1 MPHQRPPEPGR
12 GDVDRG
18 APGSPRPVPPNTTGR
33 PVSAADAPNVPRQRR
48 AAPSRPP
55 HGGPGVPPDRTPG
68 GQRPTRVVPGPG
80 LPPGTPPGGQPPTR
94 AMPGGPTEL
103 RPAAGPGRPNGPLGG
118 GPNGG
123 GPNGGD
129 AAAGSAKGSGT
140 GSDGSAKETSTL
152 KESLSPT
159 DIAAGAGASVVSA
172 ILGSFLGAIGTVLG
186 AALGSVIYALVSAFL
201 TRGLEQGRDK
211 ALELKDKA
219 AARKGK
225 GVAAGTAAAARES
238 SGRESSGRESSGRGV
253 AGPTGEET
261 VRLDPSRAGRPAAAH
276 AGGRATSWFGGLRRV
291 RPTRRTI
298 VVSAVAGVLTFGVA
312 MFLITGIEVVK
323 GSSLAGHSSG
333 TSIGNVVR
341 GGPPP
346 APADDGDEGTGTD
359 SSSTSESSTSTGE
372 SESSAP
378 ESSSGTSTEE
388 SEPSRDGSGSG
399 SEPGSGDSGN
409 PLGDTLNRVVPT
421 QDPGSGSGSDSG
433 QQGRSQ
439 QDGGD
444 PGSGSGN

>member
-1 MPHQRPPEPGR
+1 
-12 GDVDRG
+12 
-18 APGSPRPVPPNTTGR
+18 
-33 PVSAADAPNVPRQRR
+33 
-48 AAPSRPP
+48 
-55 HGGPGVPPDRTPG
+55 
-68 GQRPTRVVPGPG
+68 
-80 LPPGTPPGGQPPTR
+80 
-94 AMPGGPTEL
+94 MPGGPTEL

-123 GPNGGD
+123 GPNGGG
-129 AAAGSAKGSGT
+129 AAQDSAK

-172 ILGSFLGAIGTVLG
+172 ILGSFLGAVGTVLG

-238 SGRESSGRESSGRGV
+238 SGRGV

-261 VRLDPSRAGRPAAAH
+261 VRLDPSRAGRPAAAP
-276 AGGRATSWFGGLRRV
+276 AGGGATSWFGGLRRV

-333 TSIGNVVR
+333 TSIGSVVR
-341 GGPPP
+341 GGQPP
-346 APADDGDEGTGTD
+346 APADDGDESSGTD
-359 SSSTSESSTSTGE
+359 SSSTSESSTSTDD

-399 SEPGSGDSGN
+399 SESGPGDSGDN

-421 QDPGSGSGSDSG
+421 QEPGSGSGSDSG

-439 QDGGD
+439 DGGD
-444 PGSGSGN
+444 SGSGSGN